1 MGKSGKPITSFGKL
15 ALKEMLTY
23 VKVFAENNVKL
34 LIKVDKAKTGQ
45 GLHT

>member
-23 VKVFAENNVKL
+23 VKAFDNVKL